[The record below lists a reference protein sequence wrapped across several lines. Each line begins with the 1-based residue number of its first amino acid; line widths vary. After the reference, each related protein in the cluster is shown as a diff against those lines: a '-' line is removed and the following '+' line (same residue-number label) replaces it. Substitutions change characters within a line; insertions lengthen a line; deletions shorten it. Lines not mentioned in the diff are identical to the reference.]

1 MRSSITQL
9 AFALFFWVCNAQAQ
23 VSSAEGMTP
32 LEGVQISR
40 PSNTISD
47 AQREDKY
54 WSDVKAVGNK
64 EAFEAY
70 INAYPRGRY
79 VNLAKA
85 NISQL
90 KASNSPPSK
99 KNDDSDLGML
109 IFKTILEE
117 MINNKD

>member
-9 AFALFFWVCNAQAQ
+9 VFALFFWVSNAQAQ

-40 PSNTISD
+40 PSNMISD

-85 NISQL
+85 NISRSLPTLYSSDYL
-90 KASNSPPSK
+90 KSGHIYYPKS
-99 KNDDSDLGML
+99 
-109 IFKTILEE
+109 
-117 MINNKD
+117 